1 MAKTGLGRGLGAL
14 MGEKKSTPKSATPA
28 AEETGK
34 QPTSIMPDGEVQR
47 LERVAINAIQP
58 CASQPRKDF
67 DRNALEELAV
77 SITSNGIIQ
86 PLVVRPV
93 DGGKYELIAGE
104 RRWRAA
110 QIAGLDTVLVIVR
123 EATDAVALE
132 MALVE
137 NLQREDLNP
146 IEEALGYSL
155 LIDAFQMTQESTA
168 QRVGKSRAAVANSL
182 RLLKLPEEVQA
193 QMRQGQL
200 GVGHAKVI
208 LGLGEAKHQ
217 TLAAERVI
225 KKNLSVRETEDL
237 ISSLQKD
244 ESPKEKKKD
253 GKNTVREVHV
263 TSLEN
268 RLKETLGTKV
278 SLTYRDG
285 KGSLNIRYYSDDD
298 LEHILKLLGVELQ

>member
-1 MAKTGLGRGLGAL
+1 M
-14 MGEKKSTPKSATPA
+14 
-28 AEETGK
+28 
-34 QPTSIMPDGEVQR
+34 
-47 LERVAINAIQP
+47 ERVAVKDITP

-86 PLVVRPV
+86 PLVVRSV
-93 DGGKYELIAGE
+93 GEGKYELIAGE

-110 QIAGLDTVLVIVR
+110 RIAGLDTVLVIVR
-123 EATDAVALE
+123 EATDAKALE

-155 LIDAFQMTQESTA
+155 MIDAFQMTQEDTA
-168 QRVGKSRAAVANSL
+168 QRVGKSRSAVANSL
-182 RLLKLPEEVQA
+182 RLLKLSEEVQA
-193 QMRQGQL
+193 QIRQGRL
-200 GVGHAKVI
+200 AVGHAKVI
-208 LGLGEAKHQ
+208 LGLDDAEHQ
-217 TLAAERVI
+217 TRAAELVI
-225 KKNLSVRETEDL
+225 KKNLSVRETEEF
-237 ISSLQKD
+237 IARLQ
-244 ESPKEKKKD
+244 EGGSPEGGSPKGKKKG
-253 GKNTVREVHV
+253 GKSGAREVHV

-268 RLKETLGTKV
+268 RLKEALGTKV

-298 LEHILKLLGVELQ
+298 LERIMKLLGVEVQ

>member
-14 MGEKKSTPKSATPA
+14 MGDKKSTPDSATPA
-28 AEETGK
+28 TGKSSK
-34 QPTSIMPDGEVQR
+34 QPTTILPDGEVER
-47 LERVAINAIQP
+47 VERVAVKDIKP
-58 CASQPRKDF
+58 CVSQPRKDF
-67 DRNALEELAV
+67 DQNALEELAV

-86 PLVVRPV
+86 PLVVRSV
-93 DGGKYELIAGE
+93 GEGKYELIAGE

-110 QIAGLDTVLVIVR
+110 RIAGLDTVLVIVR
-123 EATDAVALE
+123 EATDVKALE

-155 LIDAFQMTQESTA
+155 LIDAFQMTQEDTA

-182 RLLKLPEEVQA
+182 RLLKLPEEVQV
-193 QMRQGQL
+193 QIRQGQL

-208 LGLGEAKHQ
+208 LGLDDAEHQ

-225 KKNLSVRETEDL
+225 KKKLSVRETEEL
-237 ISSLQKD
+237 IASLQ
-244 ESPKEKKKD
+244 EGGLSNGKKKS
-253 GKNTVREVHV
+253 GKGAAREVHV

-268 RLKETLGTKV
+268 RLKEALGTKV

-298 LEHILKLLGVELQ
+298 LMRILKLLSVEL

>member
-14 MGEKKSTPKSATPA
+14 MGDKKSTPESAAPA
-28 AEETGK
+28 AGKSSK
-34 QPTSIMPDGEVQR
+34 QPTTILPDGEVER
-47 LERVAINAIQP
+47 VERVAVKDITP

-86 PLVVRPV
+86 PLVVRSV
-93 DGGKYELIAGE
+93 GEGKYELIAGE

-110 QIAGLDTVLVIVR
+110 RIAGLDTVLVIVR
-123 EATDAVALE
+123 EATDAKALE

-155 LIDAFQMTQESTA
+155 MIDAFQMTQEDTA

-182 RLLKLPEEVQA
+182 RLLKLSEAVQT
-193 QMRQGQL
+193 QIRQGRL
-200 GVGHAKVI
+200 PVGHAKVI
-208 LGLGEAKHQ
+208 LGLDDAEHQ
-217 TLAAERVI
+217 TRAAEWVI
-225 KKNLSVRETEDL
+225 NKNLSVRETEEF
-237 ISSLQKD
+237 IARLQEGD
-244 ESPKEKKKD
+244 SPKGEKKG
-253 GKNTVREVHV
+253 GKSGAREVHV

-268 RLKETLGTKV
+268 RLKEALGTKV

-298 LEHILKLLGVELQ
+298 LERIMKLLGVEVQ

>member
-47 LERVAINAIQP
+47 LERVAINTIQP

-67 DRNALEELAV
+67 DHNALEELAV

-208 LGLGEAKHQ
+208 LGLNDAKHQ

-225 KKNLSVRETEDL
+225 NKNLSVRETENL

-244 ESPKEKKKD
+244 GSPKEKKKD

>member
-1 MAKTGLGRGLGAL
+1 M
-14 MGEKKSTPKSATPA
+14 
-28 AEETGK
+28 
-34 QPTSIMPDGEVQR
+34 
-47 LERVAINAIQP
+47 
-58 CASQPRKDF
+58 
-67 DRNALEELAV
+67 
-77 SITSNGIIQ
+77 
-86 PLVVRPV
+86 
-93 DGGKYELIAGE
+93 
-104 RRWRAA
+104 
-110 QIAGLDTVLVIVR
+110 LVIVR

-182 RLLKLPEEVQA
+182 RLLKLPKEVQA

-208 LGLGEAKHQ
+208 LGLDEAKHQ